1 MRKVIIFTINLIIIS
16 LLMMCSDDNNIGVV
30 TEIYSGESSVKS
42 PKWTPDGE
50 RVLFTDG
57 GALYFIDSDGSN
69 LTEIPMINKNE
80 DELVIYSC
88 SISNDGRYIAFS
100 AVEIN
105 RGLSEIYL
113 ISSEGGEPV
122 KLVEAGED
130 DNYHSPVWSYD
141 DEWIYFLRSYDLS
154 IWRIRPDGTDM
165 SSIDIFSVSN
175 PFYSIKCSNDGRYIL
190 LEYFDDINKKN
201 DMLIGAIDNSEEWEV
216 VDDRY
221 FSSDEKDPCYSPD
234 DRWVCF
240 SDGFELFI
248 VSSDGSGVP
257 VKITEHDFGGCAR
270 PDCYLDMMPDW
281 SPDGQYIVFTTT
293 GDCISSVKVPDEFLP

>member
-1 MRKVIIFTINLIIIS
+1 MRNIIVFTINIILIFFIFG
-16 LLMMCSDDNNIGVV
+16 CSDDNNIGVV

-141 DEWIYFLRSYDLS
+141 DEWIYFLRSYDSS

-165 SSIDIFSVSN
+165 SSIDIFSFTGY
-175 PFYSIKCSNDGRYIL
+175 FYSIKCSKDGKYIL
-190 LEYFDDINKKN
+190 LECNDDILRKN
-201 DMLIGAIDNSEEWEV
+201 DVFIGAIDNSEEWEV